1 MEPTTA
7 DAIRLKCEESINKLL
22 LKFEGN
28 DYMLQRI
35 HNNIV
40 NYLPITLEYELKN
53 HEKRVTRN
61 NYLTKEQQLF
71 IQVFLSQNHF
81 YYLPNNNYFYEYN
94 GVNYTIVR
102 EDDIIHKLL
111 TNISRDRVL
120 LDWKHRTK
128 FNIVK
133 QIREKSLFTT
143 IPESNTIQSV
153 LNVLYPHIFTTKN
166 QAKYFLTVLGDN
178 ILRKNANLIFLASPK
193 IKNIL
198 NEIDSISYITI
209 GFTNITNNFMTKYHE
224 NHSYESC
231 RLIQINENSSVEI
244 WKEMLKKKGLDLIC
258 VASHYSNRYESS
270 DNFIDTKADEDF
282 KNYAYY
288 LKNLTPQEVV
298 DKFATRYFQ
307 PVVGDNKSKIGWKH
321 VHFMWKQYLSS
332 LSLPNMIY
340 SYTLKN
346 ILKGMYAFD
355 ETSDTF
361 NNIISKYLP
370 IESDFLKFWESTI
383 VQEKEETETCCSLY
397 GTGELELDEVCMLF
411 KSWVKSQKNQDDDI
425 VMSNGNIT
433 EDTVLKII
441 KHFFTTV
448 EIEEDKYVLSVTCSM
463 WNKSKDIEKSMQF
476 IKQEIQ
482 FGQHLALISLDD
494 AYQLYCKYCTLKSYK
509 YVISKRYFEKYLV
522 FRLSD
527 HIVYDRFIE
536 TEWLINHM

>member
-61 NYLTKEQQLF
+61 NFLTKEQQLF

-94 GVNYTIVR
+94 GVNYTIVK

-178 ILRKNANLIFLASPK
+178 ILRKNANLIFLVSPK

-231 RLIQINENSSVEI
+231 RLIQINESSSVEM
-244 WKEMLKKKGLDLIC
+244 WKETLKKKGLDLIC

-288 LKNLTPQEVV
+288 LKNMTQQEVV

-307 PVVGDNKSKIGWKH
+307 PVVGDNKSQIGWKH

-355 ETSDTF
+355 EASDTF

-370 IESDFLKFWESTI
+370 VESDFLKFWESTI
-383 VQEKEETETCCSLY
+383 IQEKEETETEAEASY

-411 KSWVKSQKNQDDDI
+411 KSWVKSQKNQDDI
-425 VMSNGNIT
+425 VLSNGNIT

-441 KHFFTTV
+441 KHFFPTV

-463 WNKSKDIEKSMQF
+463 WNKSKDIEKSIQF

-482 FGQHLALISLDD
+482 FGQNLALISFDD
-494 AYQLYCKYCTLKSYK
+494 AYQLYCKFCTLKSYK
-509 YVISKRYFEKYLV
+509 YIISKRYFEKYLV

-536 TEWLINHM
+536 TDWLINHM

>member
-1 MEPTTA
+1 MDPPTI
-7 DAIRLKCEESINKLL
+7 DAIRLKCEESIAKLL

-28 DYMLQRI
+28 EYMLQRI

-94 GVNYTIVR
+94 GVHYTIVR

-178 ILRKNANLIFLASPK
+178 ILRKNANLIFLVSPK

-231 RLIQINENSSVEI
+231 RLIQINESSSIEI
-244 WKEMLKKKGLDLIC
+244 WKELLKKKGLDLIC

-288 LKNLTPQEVV
+288 LKNLTQQEVV

-307 PVVGDNKSKIGWKH
+307 PVIGDNKSKIGWKH

-346 ILKGMYAFD
+346 ILKGMFAFD

-383 VQEKEETETCCSLY
+383 VHEKEETETSGSPY

-411 KSWVKSQKNQDDDI
+411 KSWVKSQKNQDDI
-425 VMSNGNIT
+425 VLSNGNIT
-433 EDTVLKII
+433 EDIVLKII
-441 KHFFTTV
+441 KHFFPTV

-482 FGQHLALISLDD
+482 FGQNLALISLDD
-494 AYQLYCKYCTLKSYK
+494 AYQLYCKFCTLKSYK

-527 HIVYDRFIE
+527 HIVYERFIE
-536 TEWLINHM
+536 TDWLINHL